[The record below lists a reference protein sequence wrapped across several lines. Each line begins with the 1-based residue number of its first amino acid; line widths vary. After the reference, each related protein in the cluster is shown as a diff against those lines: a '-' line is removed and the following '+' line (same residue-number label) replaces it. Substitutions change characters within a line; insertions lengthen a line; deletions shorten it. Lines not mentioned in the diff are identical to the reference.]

1 MDEFRMSDFYDA
13 SYDLIKD
20 WRVKRKLEEL
30 YTLILSHEELQDL
43 LSHVSDL
50 EKRVKTLE
58 AGIREKE
65 TS

>member
-1 MDEFRMSDFYDA
+1 MNDFYDG

-30 YTLILSHEELQDL
+30 YTLILSYEELQDL
-43 LSHVSDL
+43 LGHVSDL

-58 AGIREKE
+58 ARIREKE
-65 TS
+65 VA